1 MEWKV
6 VAKDTLNSGD
16 RIFLPHSVREMPT
29 PKLECRVTA
38 KEINF
43 IRSLVIYKVFD
54 FNSLIFSF
62 LPVPQPMLLC
72 VCNTIL
78 YDDELINS
86 KLGSCHSCPQQTSRI
101 AGPGN

>member
-6 VAKDTLNSGD
+6 AAKDTLNSGD

-54 FNSLIFSF
+54 FNSLSF
-62 LPVPQPMLLC
+62 PSFRYPNLC
-72 VCNTIL
+72 CSVFVIL
-78 YDDELINS
+78 YHTMMSLSIQN
-86 KLGSCHSCPQQTSRI
+86 
-101 AGPGN
+101 